1 MKMLTGALSPYAK
14 YRIRLALK
22 KTVSTTLSLL
32 PQKPLSQCPPI
43 TIFLSSFNTRYP
55 LQLTI
60 ESLRRCTSYA
70 NLRFLIAENASTD
83 GSREYLEEVSKKLPI
98 EVIHAPSPRM
108 HKEWL
113 NEMYQTIS
121 TPYWF
126 AVDSDMLF
134 MGRDWLADM
143 LRVMESR
150 RDLYLLSAETIPPLY
165 GVVEPVGGE
174 VIDLGERFSTWL
186 FCVRTS
192 LRELLKPEFGFVVD
206 RIEPGTGRKFCYD
219 VGGKLLADM
228 RAKNLAY
235 SHMPFGFRQKFY
247 HFGSLSWSVNG
258 GERSGYQKLKQMQSE
273 DIRRRVS

>member
-1 MKMLTGALSPYAK
+1 MKTLKGALSPYAK
-14 YRIRLALK
+14 YRIRLAMK
-22 KTVSTTLSLL
+22 KTVARTLSVL
-32 PQKPLSQCPPI
+32 PQRPLSQTPPV

-60 ESLRRCTSYA
+60 ESLTKYTSYA

-83 GSREYLEEVSKKLPI
+83 GSREYLEQVSKKLPMEI
-98 EVIHAPSPRM
+98 IHSSSARM

-113 NEMYQTIS
+113 NEMFQTIS
-121 TPYWF
+121 TPYWC

-134 MGRDWLADM
+134 MGRDWLADL

-150 RDLYLLSAETIPPLY
+150 KDLYLLSAETIPGLH

-192 LRELLKPEFGFVVD
+192 LREQLRSDFGFVVD
-206 RIEPGTGRKFCYD
+206 RIDPGTGRKLCYD

-235 SHMPFGFRQKFY
+235 GHMPFWFRQKFY

-258 GERSGYQKLKQMQSE
+258 GEQSGYQKLKQMQLE
-273 DIRRRVS
+273 DVRRRVS